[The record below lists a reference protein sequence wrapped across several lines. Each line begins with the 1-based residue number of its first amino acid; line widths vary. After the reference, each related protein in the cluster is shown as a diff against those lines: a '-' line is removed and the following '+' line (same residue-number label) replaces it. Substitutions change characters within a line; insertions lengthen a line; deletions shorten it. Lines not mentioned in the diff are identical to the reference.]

1 MGNRPAP
8 GFITGIQTWKGLE
21 NRPRNASHESE
32 DMKATSK
39 DELDHNL
46 SSSELFDL
54 QCLQFEEL
62 GLLQESHGNILDMSQ
77 QPILVFSYPE
87 VTLNIVTGTHYPR
100 QPPTWEIENC
110 GLSRTVVDTLR
121 MKLREYF
128 LSRIND
134 TPVGVEDRKYLLGLV
149 KTTEDY
155 LSTYRAR
162 LLAVSCTTTTTPK
175 KRSANIEGFADSA
188 YSLLGKT
195 LPQIISKLGPEIR
208 ILHVETVLRGNLA
221 AKFHAKRRDLR
232 TKFEDM
238 SVQRL
243 SACIPKG
250 HRANAR
256 KADMVEEL
264 TRSRVTFHGTDATL
278 IPNIVRCG
286 FLLPGRRDPDTGAT
300 HEVRCGSTYGRGIYT
315 SPDPTFS
322 HDYTNGEKTNLSK
335 KSIGGRKMIVCAQ
348 LMGRSVVVASDQR
361 GVTEAILDADSHVSH
376 NQMEY
381 IVFDPAMVLPCYVIH
396 YEEADEDYENVPEDP
411 DDSTWTNHSNANRL
425 SNKFGPALAP
435 GDAQRQKAEIFA
447 RGSKWFPYGYGPATN
462 GKFVIEDVAEIDDDE
477 EEWGNYQSDRAAEGD
492 DGFGPWC
499 GLQGMTDKDQYT
511 AQRLEKTG
519 MNISKHNRS

>member
-1 MGNRPAP
+1 MGNGPP
-8 GFITGIQTWKGLE
+8 PSFITKIQTWKGSE
-21 NRPRNASHESE
+21 NGSGNAPHESE
-32 DMKATSK
+32 DMKAASK

-54 QCLQFEEL
+54 QYLQFEEL
-62 GLLQESHGNILDMSQ
+62 GLLQESHGDILDMSQ

-87 VTLNIVTGTHYPR
+87 VTLNIVTGAHYPR

-128 LSRIND
+128 VSRIND
-134 TPVGVEDRKYLLGLV
+134 TSVGVEDRKYLLGVV

-162 LLAVSCTTTTTPK
+162 LLAVNCTTTPAPK
-175 KRSANIEGFADSA
+175 KRSANIEEFADSA

-221 AKFHAKRRDLR
+221 AKFHAKRHELR
-232 TKFEDM
+232 IKFENM
-238 SVQRL
+238 SIQRL

-250 HRANAR
+250 RRADAR
-256 KADMVEEL
+256 KVDMVEEL
-264 TRSRVTFHGTDATL
+264 TRSRVTFHGTDASS

-286 FLLPGRRDPDTGAT
+286 FLLPGGRDPDTGAT
-300 HEVRCGSTYGRGIYT
+300 HGVRCGSTYGRGIYT

-322 HDYTNGEKTNLSK
+322 HNYTNGERTNWSK
-335 KSIGGRKMIVCAQ
+335 KSVGGRKMIVCAQ
-348 LMGRSVVVASDQR
+348 LMGRSVVVSREEQ
-361 GVTEAILDADSHVSH
+361 GVTEAIMDADSHVTRD
-376 NQMEY
+376 QLEY

-396 YEEADEDYENVPEDP
+396 YEEADEDYENDPED
-411 DDSTWTNHSNANRL
+411 DSAWTNNSNANRL
-425 SNKFGPALAP
+425 SNKFGPTLAP

-477 EEWGNYQSDRAAEGD
+477 EEWGNYQKDRAAEGD

-499 GLQGMTDKDQYT
+499 GLNGMTDKDQYT
-511 AQRLEKTG
+511 AQRLEKTS
-519 MNISKHNRS
+519 MNFSKYNRR